1 MTDTNTQAQASSTP
15 PTKVDPAEKY
25 VDRADLEL
33 PAGTE
38 DQFTVQQKVTLGVF
52 ITRTRQAVEY
62 YNQTQWDFDE
72 VARHYRRAVDGG
84 DQDRIATTKA
94 ALVAFVI
101 SVVGGAPDK
110 KARQLD
116 LDYGAA
122 ARAIVNDL
130 QKIVLDHYTGPA
142 ENPEDAT
149 KEQLA
154 EAPRLLA
161 DGPQKTITRY
171 FNSAWDKDFVDVKV
185 DPIDALLKSILA
197 GQGPDA
203 AQRRRLN

>member
-1 MTDTNTQAQASSTP
+1 MTDTNTQARVQEASTP
-15 PTKVDPAEKY
+15 PVDPAQKY
-25 VDRADLEL
+25 VERAEQEL

-72 VARHYRRAVDGG
+72 VARRYRLAVDSGNPE
-84 DQDRIATTKA
+84 RIADTKA

-116 LDYGAA
+116 LDYASA
-122 ARAIVNDL
+122 ARAVVDDL
-130 QKIVLDHYTGPA
+130 QKIVMNHYTGPS

-154 EAPRLLA
+154 EAPRLLV

-185 DPIDALLKSILA
+185 DPIDALLKSLLA

-203 AQRRRLN
+203 AQRRWLN

>member
-25 VDRADLEL
+25 VDRADAEL

-52 ITRTRQAVEY
+52 ITRTRQAAEY

-72 VARHYRRAVDGG
+72 VARHYRLAVDSG
-84 DQDRIATTKA
+84 DLERIAATKA
-94 ALVAFVI
+94 AFEAFLVSVI
-101 SVVGGAPDK
+101 GGASDK

-116 LDYGAA
+116 LDYRDTG
-122 ARAIVNDL
+122 RAVVDDL
-130 QKIVLDHYTGPA
+130 KKIVLDHYVGPSS
-142 ENPEDAT
+142 NPEDAT
-149 KEQLA
+149 LEQLA

-161 DGPQKTITRY
+161 EGSQKTITRY

-185 DPIDALLKSILA
+185 DPIDALLKSLLA